1 MRIAALDDDILQLDL
16 LSQVVQSA
24 GHSCHTFSKGAALQ
38 QMLRRESFDLLIVD
52 WQLPD
57 IEGTQVVKWVRANIS
72 KEVPIL
78 IVTHRS
84 EEADIVEGLAS
95 GADDF
100 MIKPVRAGELRAR
113 ITALLRRAYPP
124 NASPVIDF
132 GPYRFNTVTNT
143 LELTGKPIE
152 LTHRE
157 FALALTMFQNR
168 GRLLSRDHLREAV
181 WGQNSEVQSRSL
193 DTHVSRLRS
202 LLNLRP
208 GQPYSISAVYGYGY
222 RLDVPDG
229 ASEQLPH
236 AVPETL

>member
-16 LSQVVQSA
+16 LSQVAQSA
-24 GHSCHTFSKGAALQ
+24 GHTCHTFTKGAALQ
-38 QMLRRESFDLLIVD
+38 QILRRESFDLVIVD

-57 IEGTQVVKWVRANIS
+57 IEGTEVVQWIRANVS
-72 KEVPIL
+72 NELPII

-84 EEADIVEGLAS
+84 EEQDVVEGLAS

-100 MIKPVRAGELRAR
+100 MVKPVRVAELRAR
-113 ITALLRRAYPP
+113 ISALLRRAYPP
-124 NASPVIDF
+124 NTDPVLEF
-132 GPYRFNTVTNT
+132 GPYRFNTTTNT
-143 LELTGKPIE
+143 LEIESKPAE

-157 FALALTMFQNR
+157 FTLALTMFQNS
-168 GRLLSRDHLREAV
+168 GRLMSRDHLREAV

-193 DTHVSRLRS
+193 DTHVSRLRT

-222 RLDVPDG
+222 RLDVPDSG
-229 ASEQLPH
+229 APALAAEASEAP
-236 AVPETL
+236 